1 MVNILTMFKKVTI
14 AEMIVDGATTVN
26 NNFFYYSY
34 IYNFTKIYTL
44 YTWHFIIKNN
54 QVKKN
59 LTMTTA
65 WAHK

>member
-44 YTWHFIIKNN
+44 YT
-54 QVKKN
+54 
-59 LTMTTA
+59 
-65 WAHK
+65 